1 MVEKNSPVQ
10 SYLQSD
16 FWVKYNKD
24 KYMCGIFGVIGE
36 TCSLNEVK
44 NLAKYSERRGR
55 DSSGLVL
62 RDQEKIRILKSDE
75 KIASLLKGNDLSG
88 NYNLIFGHTRLITN
102 GLSDN
107 QPIMYPEAIVVHNGI
122 IVNYKEIFELYQC
135 SPKFQIDTEAI
146 NMLIMLGLEQGK
158 NLSTIAQDL
167 LDNICGTLSICVLLP
182 TINKVLLLSNNGS
195 LYTSYREDNLYFA
208 SEYSALHKIGCKTIK
223 QLNNEYIVCNLTEQV
238 NELKTELKE
247 SKRDRLTLIPEVS
260 YAKLRDKLL
269 VEVPENLKRC
279 NRCILPETMPFIK
292 FNDEGM
298 CNYCENYESRLNV
311 KEKSKLLDIVEP
323 FRRGGKRDVIL
334 PFSGGRDSCYGL
346 HIAVNELGMK
356 PITYTYDWGMVTDL
370 ARRNISRMCSK
381 LGVENI
387 IVAADIQKKRANIR
401 KNLLA
406 WLKSPDLGMVSILTA
421 GDKHFFRYVKDIQTE
436 TGITLNLWGV
446 NPLEI
451 THFKAGFL
459 GIPPSFEETKVYNNG
474 YRKQLRY
481 QLLRFKAML
490 RSPGYFNSSI
500 FDTLSGEYYRSIAS
514 KKDYHH
520 IFDYWTW
527 NEELIDSTLINEYD
541 WELSP
546 DTPTTWRIGDGT
558 AGFYN
563 YIYTTVAGFSEHDT
577 FRSNQVRE
585 GIITRDQ
592 ALEYVSRENEP
603 RYPNIKW
610 YLDTLGLE
618 YNEVIQRVNSIP
630 KLYHV

>member
-1 MVEKNSPVQ
+1 
-10 SYLQSD
+10 
-16 FWVKYNKD
+16 
-24 KYMCGIFGVIGE
+24 MCGIFGIIGTNVSWSHTE
-36 TCSLNEVK
+36 R
-44 NLAKYSERRGR
+44 LAKQAERRGR

-62 RDQEKIRILKSDE
+62 VSKSDISVFKADSE
-75 KIASLLKGNDLSG
+75 VGDLFPKVDKSLAYDA
-88 NYNLIFGHTRLITN
+88 IFGHTRLITN
-102 GLSDN
+102 GLADN
-107 QPIMYPEAIVVHNGI
+107 QPVVANNSLIVHNGI
-122 IVNYKEIFELYQC
+122 IINHAAIFETLEETP
-135 SPKFQIDTEAI
+135 SLQIDTEALSKFI
-146 NMLIMLGLEQGK
+146 EKKLNSKMGLEALCGEILEQFV
-158 NLSTIAQDL
+158 
-167 LDNICGTLSICVLLP
+167 GTLSVCILL
-182 TINKVLLLSNNGS
+182 TKAKKLILLSNNGS
-195 LYTSYREDNLYFA
+195 LYTGKKDGNLYFA
-208 SEYSALHKIGCKTIK
+208 SEEYSLKALGINDCAQI
-223 QLNNEYIVCNLTEQV
+223 LNFYEIVDFGEAEVLSRPNVKEY
-238 NELKTELKE
+238 
-247 SKRDRLTLIPEVS
+247 KRERINLIPEINFN
-260 YAKLRDKLL
+260 KLRDGSLETTPDKI
-269 VEVPENLKRC
+269 KRC
-279 NRCILPETMPFIK
+279 TKCILPETMPFIK
-292 FNDEGM
+292 FDHRGI
-298 CNYCENYESRLNV
+298 CNYCNNYQSRLDV
-311 KEKSKLLDIVEP
+311 KNKNSLFSLVEP
-323 FRRGGKRDVIL
+323 HRRQGKRDVIL

-346 HIAVNELGMK
+346 HLAVKELGLN

-401 KNLLA
+401 KNLIA

-421 GDKHFFRYVKDIQTE
+421 GDKHFFRYVKDIQSE

-446 NPLEI
+446 NPLEV

-481 QLLRFKAML
+481 QWLRFKAMCK
-490 RSPGYFNSSI
+490 SPGYFNSSI
-500 FDTLSGEYYRSIAS
+500 LDTLSGEYYRSIAP

-520 IFDYWTW
+520 IFDYWMW
-527 NEELIDSTLINEYD
+527 NEELIDNTLINEYD
-541 WELSP
+541 WEISP

-592 ALEYVSRENEP
+592 ALDYVTRENEP

-618 YNEVIQRVNSIP
+618 YDEVIHRVNSIP
-630 KLYHV
+630 KLYRL

>member
-1 MVEKNSPVQ
+1 
-10 SYLQSD
+10 
-16 FWVKYNKD
+16 
-24 KYMCGIFGVIGE
+24 MCGIFGVIGE
-36 TCSLNEVK
+36 NCSLSEIK
-44 NLAKYSERRGR
+44 DLAKYSERRGR

-62 RDQEKIRILKSDE
+62 GGQGKIEIIKTDD
-75 KIASLLKGNDLSG
+75 KISSLLKRNNIKGTHNI
-88 NYNLIFGHTRLITN
+88 IFGHTRLITN
-102 GLSDN
+102 GLTDN
-107 QPIMYPEAIVVHNGI
+107 QPIIYPDSIVVHNGI
-122 IVNYKEIFELYQC
+122 VINYEEIFKTYK
-135 SPKFQIDTEAI
+135 SKPRFQIDTEAI
-146 NMLIMLGLEQGK
+146 NVIIKSGLEQNK
-158 NLSTIAQDL
+158 NVSVIAKEI
-167 LDNICGTLSICVLLP
+167 LDSLVGTVSICVLLP
-182 TINKVLLLSNNGS
+182 GINKVLLLSNNGS
-195 LYTSYREDNLYFA
+195 LYTSYRENNLYFA
-208 SEYSALHKIGCKTIK
+208 SEYSALQTTGCKEIK
-223 QLNNEYIVCNLTEQV
+223 QLNNEFIVCNLTGQI
-238 NELKTELKE
+238 NEPQIKLKE
-247 SKRDRLTLIPEVS
+247 TKKERLTLIPEVS
-260 YAKLRDKLL
+260 YVKLRDKSL

-279 NRCILPETMPFIK
+279 NKCILPETMPFIK
-292 FNDEGM
+292 FNDEGV
-298 CNYCENYESRLNV
+298 CNYCENYESRLKV

-323 FRRGGKRDVIL
+323 FRRGGERDVIL

-346 HIAVNELGMK
+346 HIAVNELGLK

-387 IVAADIQKKRANIR
+387 IVAADIEKKRANIR
-401 KNLLA
+401 KNLIA

-421 GDKHFFRYVKDIQTE
+421 GDKHFFRYVKDIQNE

-446 NPLEI
+446 NPLEV

-459 GIPPSFEETKVYNNG
+459 GIPPSFEETSVYNNG

-481 QLLRFKAML
+481 QWLRFKAMSK
-490 RSPGYFNSSI
+490 SPSYFNSSI
-500 FDTLSGEYYRSIAS
+500 WDTLSGEYYRSVAP

-520 IFDYWTW
+520 IFDYWMW
-527 NEELIDSTLINEYD
+527 NEELLNNTLINEYD
-541 WELSP
+541 WEVSP

-592 ALEYVSRENEP
+592 ALDHVTKENEP

-618 YNEVIQRVNSIP
+618 YDEVIHRVNTIP
-630 KLYHV
+630 KLYSV